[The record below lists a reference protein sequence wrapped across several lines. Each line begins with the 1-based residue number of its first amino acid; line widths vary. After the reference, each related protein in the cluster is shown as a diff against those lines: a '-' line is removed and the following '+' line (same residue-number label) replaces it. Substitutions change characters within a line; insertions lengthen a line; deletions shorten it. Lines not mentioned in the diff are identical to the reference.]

1 MKANAPDKL
10 YLVPFGKSI
19 IEPLPQPESDADTIW
34 SSRPY
39 DGADNI
45 EYLRT
50 DVFVKK
56 VEDLLY
62 DELNHGDMECSNI
75 EALIERFKKRIKE

>member
-1 MKANAPDKL
+1 MAIDEAPEIIHTS
-10 YLVPFGKSI
+10 LV
-19 IEPLPQPESDADTIW
+19 SDRIRKTKPNSDE
-34 SSRPY
+34 Y
-39 DGADNI
+39 D
-45 EYLRT
+45 EYIRT

-56 VEDLLY
+56 VEDFLY